1 MNAKSKAFQQQYLAR
16 IRGEGYES
24 PGHFAYQTESQRD
37 NPHECSGFIRTHVM
51 YLLIDTL
58 KRHPRT
64 DVSLSL
70 VLIRVQRATS
80 S

>member
-1 MNAKSKAFQQQYLAR
+1 MSHR
-16 IRGEGYES
+16 VTPIT
-24 PGHFAYQTESQRD
+24 FAHQTESQRD

-58 KRHPRT
+58 KWHPRT

-70 VLIRVQRATS
+70 VLIRVQRAAS